1 MPQSYDGDYI
11 GHTISIV
18 GWNDNLNRYR
28 FSNGTGVL
36 PQNNGAWLVRNS
48 WGDNNTMGGYF
59 WLSYEDKYIFGE
71 KYSPNFTIDEVT
83 EITDDMTL
91 LQDERYRC
99 YIQSLI
105 MLTATTLHSSIA
117 LILAKTAVHLI
128 RCFLK
133 QRATVRI
140 MRFTTFP

>member
-11 GHTISIV
+11 GHTISVV
-18 GWNDNLNRYR
+18 GWNDNLSRYR

-71 KYSPNFTIDEVT
+71 SHSPNFTIDEVT
-83 EITDDMTL
+83 EITDYMTL
-91 LQDERYRC
+91 LQDVLMVLHTA
-99 YIQSLI
+99 LI

-140 MRFTTFP
+140 MRL

>member
-1 MPQSYDGDYI
+1 MTADKTKYGTTKLRYLDGADSNEIKQAIIDNGSVTASYATSNKCFNNAGTTYFMPQSYDGDYV

-18 GWNDNLNRYR
+18 GWNDNLSKYR

-71 KYSPNFTIDEVT
+71 SIPRIS
-83 EITDDMTL
+83 
-91 LQDERYRC
+91 Q
-99 YIQSLI
+99 
-105 MLTATTLHSSIA
+105 LT
-117 LILAKTAVHLI
+117 
-128 RCFLK
+128 R
-133 QRATVRI
+133 
-140 MRFTTFP
+140 